1 MIVSKDFYTPPLPCP
16 AALRGV
22 IKRYKSILSRNH
34 TTKIPPDIRSY
45 RAAFYIQIDRIL
57 FQSVGKSSISFM
69 NGSSTFGKCLFL
81 GSVQFQLNHFFN
93 TVFTQYKVRLCRGLS
108 PRTRLPA
115 KRCKEPYVS
124 GRPIRPLPPKRQQ
137 HPEHTMPTF
146 PAIRS
151 M

>member
-69 NGSSTFGKCLFL
+69 NGSSTLGKCLFL

-93 TVFTQYKVRLCRGLS
+93 TVFTQYTRYAYAEVFLPVLAFQQSAARNHAFLVAQYGLYHRS
-108 PRTRLPA
+108 GSSTR
-115 KRCKEPYVS
+115 
-124 GRPIRPLPPKRQQ
+124 
-137 HPEHTMPTF
+137 
-146 PAIRS
+146 
-151 M
+151 